1 MWRAKLRKFSCTSYL
16 VTPLDLVTVFWQTK
30 CVTVFCFLTILTDFP
45 EIQLR
50 LTGNYKFL
58 GSIITKPNFIWL
70 LKTKKNVSISICAS
84 DLCGMMWQHQN
95 YLLLHIARFVVLL
108 EKMTFDLIFD
118 AVTVKIL
125 TLQTLIILYTFRISL
140 KLILVA
146 WCGSIK
152 AIRSCTLLGLLY

>member
-1 MWRAKLRKFSCTSYL
+1 MTFE
-16 VTPLDLVTVFWQTK
+16 D
-30 CVTVFCFLTILTDFP
+30 
-45 EIQLR
+45 
-50 LTGNYKFL
+50 
-58 GSIITKPNFIWL
+58 
-70 LKTKKNVSISICAS
+70 KKNVSISICAS

-146 WCGSIK
+146 
-152 AIRSCTLLGLLY
+152 